1 LFFTFESKSDYKF
14 YNQPVINIITEIIY
28 YNYGKDEIFDG
39 HCNHLF
45 ICGSYRLCPKPGSVI
60 IGELIE
66 ERPEITIDFD
76 RLTASWEKVLSEG
89 GVRMNF
95 TDVGIVLDRS
105 GNYLLME
112 INYNR
117 TIEAYIPLVLVDGF
131 FYEQLTGQGAGLTV
145 SCSGCATGCHPE
157 IVNGKGYC
165 WPFCTV
171 CSKTETLTSGG
182 VVDLNP
188 E

>member
-1 LFFTFESKSDYKF
+1 MEKMRFLMAIAT
-14 YNQPVINIITEIIY
+14 
-28 YNYGKDEIFDG
+28 
-39 HCNHLF
+39 
-45 ICGSYRLCPKPGSVI
+45 ICLLAGATSFAQNRGSVI
-60 IGELIE
+60 IGEMIE

-105 GNYLLME
+105 DNYLLMG

-117 TIEAYIPLVLVDGF
+117 TIEACIPLVLVDGF
-131 FYEQLTGQGAGLTV
+131 FYEQLNGQGAGLTV

-165 WPFCTV
+165 WPLCTG

-182 VVDLNP
+182 VVDLNQ